1 MFRIINKRHYDT
13 EKTIISA
20 SDDLSA
26 AIDIHDVYNSPA
38 FGVALASGSIFL
50 VWWLVALAYGGDYYQ
65 MVQGIAEHVLGRL
78 VLLGFYIAVSYHMA
92 NGIRHL
98 FWDFG
103 IGLSLD
109 GVYRGGYIVIGFTAL
124 SALAGI
130 AILFLA

>member
-1 MFRIINKRHYDT
+1 MTQKRP
-13 EKTIISA
+13 
-20 SDDLSA
+20 LSPHLM
-26 AIDIHDVYNSPA
+26 IYRPQLTSMMSITHRLS
-38 FGVALASGSIFL
+38 GVALASGSIFL

-130 AILFLA
+130 AILFLS

>member
-1 MFRIINKRHYDT
+1 MTQKRP
-13 EKTIISA
+13 
-20 SDDLSA
+20 LSPHLM
-26 AIDIHDVYNSPA
+26 IYRPQLTSMMSITHRLS
-38 FGVALASGSIFL
+38 GVALASGSIFL

-65 MVQGIAEHVLGRL
+65 MVQGISEHVLGRL

>member
-1 MFRIINKRHYDT
+1 MTQKRP
-13 EKTIISA
+13 
-20 SDDLSA
+20 LSPHLM
-26 AIDIHDVYNSPA
+26 IYRPQLTSMMSITHRLS
-38 FGVALASGSIFL
+38 GVALASGSIFL
-50 VWWLVALAYGGDYYQ
+50 VWWLVALAYVGDYYQ

-130 AILFLA
+130 AILLLA

>member
-1 MFRIINKRHYDT
+1 MTQKRPLSPHL
-13 EKTIISA
+13 TIYRPQLTSMMSITHR
-20 SDDLSA
+20 LS
-26 AIDIHDVYNSPA
+26 
-38 FGVALASGSIFL
+38 GVALASGSIFL

>member
-1 MFRIINKRHYDT
+1 MIPKRP
-13 EKTIISA
+13 
-20 SDDLSA
+20 LSPHLM
-26 AIDIHDVYNSPA
+26 IYRPQLTSMMSITHRLS
-38 FGVALASGSIFL
+38 GVALASGSIFL

-109 GVYRGGYIVIGFTAL
+109 GVYHGGYIVIGFTAL

>member
-1 MFRIINKRHYDT
+1 MTQKRPLSPHL
-13 EKTIISA
+13 TIYRPQLTSMMSITHR
-20 SDDLSA
+20 LS
-26 AIDIHDVYNSPA
+26 
-38 FGVALASGSIFL
+38 GVALASGSIFL

-109 GVYRGGYIVIGFTAL
+109 GVYRGGYIVIVFTAL

>member
-1 MFRIINKRHYDT
+1 MTQKRP
-13 EKTIISA
+13 
-20 SDDLSA
+20 LSPHLM
-26 AIDIHDVYNSPA
+26 IYRPQLTSMMSITHRLS
-38 FGVALASGSIFL
+38 GVALASGSIFL

-109 GVYRGGYIVIGFTAL
+109 GVYRGGYIVIVFTAL

>member
-1 MFRIINKRHYDT
+1 MTQKRP
-13 EKTIISA
+13 
-20 SDDLSA
+20 LSPHLM
-26 AIDIHDVYNSPA
+26 IYRPQLTSMMSITHRLS
-38 FGVALASGSIFL
+38 GVALASGSIFL

-65 MVQGIAEHVLGRL
+65 MVQGIAEHILGRL

-109 GVYRGGYIVIGFTAL
+109 GVYRGGYIVIGFTGL

>member
-1 MFRIINKRHYDT
+1 MTQKRP
-13 EKTIISA
+13 
-20 SDDLSA
+20 LSPHLM
-26 AIDIHDVYNSPA
+26 IYRPQLTSMMSITHRLS
-38 FGVALASGSIFL
+38 GVALASGSIFL

-65 MVQGIAEHVLGRL
+65 MVQGIAEHILGRL

-124 SALAGI
+124 SALAVI

>member
-1 MFRIINKRHYDT
+1 MTQKRP
-13 EKTIISA
+13 
-20 SDDLSA
+20 LSPHLM
-26 AIDIHDVYNSPA
+26 IYRPQLTSMMSITHRLS
-38 FGVALASGSIFL
+38 GVALASGSIFL

-65 MVQGIAEHVLGRL
+65 MVQGISEHVLGRL

-92 NGIRHL
+92 NGIGHL

>member
-1 MFRIINKRHYDT
+1 MTQKRP
-13 EKTIISA
+13 
-20 SDDLSA
+20 LSPHLM
-26 AIDIHDVYNSPA
+26 IYRPQLTSMMSITHRLS
-38 FGVALASGSIFL
+38 GVALASGSIFL

-78 VLLGFYIAVSYHMA
+78 ALLGFYVVVSYHMA

>member
-1 MFRIINKRHYDT
+1 MTQKRP
-13 EKTIISA
+13 
-20 SDDLSA
+20 LSPHLM
-26 AIDIHDVYNSPA
+26 IYRPQLTSMMSITHRLS
-38 FGVALASGSIFL
+38 GVALASGSIFL

-65 MVQGIAEHVLGRL
+65 MVQGIAEHVLGRQ

>member
-1 MFRIINKRHYDT
+1 MTQKRP
-13 EKTIISA
+13 
-20 SDDLSA
+20 LSPHLM
-26 AIDIHDVYNSPA
+26 IYRPQLTSMMSITHRLS
-38 FGVALASGSIFL
+38 GVALASGSIFL

-65 MVQGIAEHVLGRL
+65 IVQGIAEHILGRL

>member
-1 MFRIINKRHYDT
+1 MTQKRP
-13 EKTIISA
+13 
-20 SDDLSA
+20 LSPHLM
-26 AIDIHDVYNSPA
+26 IYRPQLTSMMSITHRLS
-38 FGVALASGSIFL
+38 GVALASGSIFL
-50 VWWLVALAYGGDYYQ
+50 VWWLVALAYGGDYYE

-109 GVYRGGYIVIGFTAL
+109 GVYRGGYIVIGFTGL

>member
-1 MFRIINKRHYDT
+1 MTQKRP
-13 EKTIISA
+13 
-20 SDDLSA
+20 LSPHLM
-26 AIDIHDVYNSPA
+26 IYRPQLTSMMSITHRLS
-38 FGVALASGSIFL
+38 GVALASGSIFL

-124 SALAGI
+124 SALVGI

>member
-1 MFRIINKRHYDT
+1 MMSITHR
-13 EKTIISA
+13 
-20 SDDLSA
+20 LS
-26 AIDIHDVYNSPA
+26 
-38 FGVALASGSIFL
+38 GVALASGSIFL